1 VSAVRSPGW
10 HVAWGLR
17 SHGELSAFQQRVIAA
32 RAQSRIPN
40 VLLTGEHPAVITLGR
55 RTPAGFGERGAIPVV
70 EVERGG
76 EATYHGPGQIVAY
89 PIVHLTEARRDLHR
103 FQRDLE
109 EIGIRVCADAG
120 ASARRVEGKTGV
132 WIGDHKVMSLG
143 IAVRRWVTWHG
154 LALNVTTDLSP
165 FRLFN
170 PCGLEP
176 DVMTTLAAEVGHDL
190 AMDHVRD
197 RLVHHAG
204 ELLPGGPFEPRTWD
218 DLQAAIA

>member
-1 VSAVRSPGW
+1 
-10 HVAWGLR
+10 
-17 SHGELSAFQQRVIAA
+17 
-32 RAQSRIPN
+32 
-40 VLLTGEHPAVITLGR
+40 
-55 RTPAGFGERGAIPVV
+55 
-70 EVERGG
+70 
-76 EATYHGPGQIVAY
+76 
-89 PIVHLTEARRDLHR
+89 
-103 FQRDLE
+103 
-109 EIGIRVCADAG
+109 
-120 ASARRVEGKTGV
+120 
-132 WIGDHKVMSLG
+132 
-143 IAVRRWVTWHG
+143 
-154 LALNVTTDLSP
+154 VTTDLSP